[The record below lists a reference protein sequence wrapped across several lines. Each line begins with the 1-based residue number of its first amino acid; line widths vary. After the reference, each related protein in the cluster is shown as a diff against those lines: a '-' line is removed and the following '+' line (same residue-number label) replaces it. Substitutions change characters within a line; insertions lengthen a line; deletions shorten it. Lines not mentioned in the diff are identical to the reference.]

1 MKCLVSLFMVA
12 LCVSLFSCS
21 NDAETGATYNK
32 TFITGYMNPEQVVV
46 ESIDAGVE
54 VTFRGDVITSG
65 DVFDDLSKAYNDL
78 SYNRYTT
85 CGPRI
90 AISDALSLIKVETIE
105 YFDATHQ
112 AGSDISDLIECQYIS
127 YYDYIQSGYKEA
139 EKNLESYSDMMEYY
153 LIDGAKLFKYNL
165 SGIDYSH
172 MNLVAPNIIFKFKQA
187 PNKSGK
193 YQFKLIFQTKDN
205 TIESLF
211 ECEF

>member
-1 MKCLVSLFMVA
+1 
-12 LCVSLFSCS
+12 
-21 NDAETGATYNK
+21 
-32 TFITGYMNPEQVVV
+32 MNPEQVVV

-153 LIDGAKLFKYNL
+153 SIDGAKLFKYNL

-172 MNLVAPNIIFKFKQA
+172 MNLVAPNIIFKFKQT

>member
-12 LCVSLFSCS
+12 LCASLFSCS

-112 AGSDISDLIECQYIS
+112 AGSDISDLVECQYIS
-127 YYDYIQSGYKEA
+127 YYDYIQSGYKET
-139 EKNLESYSDMMEYY
+139 EKDIESYSDMMEYY
-153 LIDGAKLFKYNL
+153 GIEGAKLFSDKL
-165 SGIDYSH
+165 SDINYAN
-172 MNLVAPNIIFKFKQA
+172 MNLVAPNFILKFNQT
-187 PNKSGK
+187 PENSGI
-193 YQFKLIFQTKDN
+193 YQFKLIFQTQEKVIV
-205 TIESLF
+205 TIF